1 MLMVNKEKAKKIG
14 VWLLAI
20 FLLATHLLIRSTA
33 QAAEPDSWKQFY
45 TRGGECRISFPSV
58 PKMIQQA
65 LTVTEEGD
73 KLTYDVYLAPLNE
86 KALCLLLVAAYPF
99 PLKSGHELLGI
110 EGLLNGIV
118 GHHPDNKLIFANVI
132 NQKGNQA
139 VDFLVQSPSSYFR
152 GQAMMKGHKLY
163 LLAIEGKK
171 EDFNEEAF
179 KKFAESFSLVP

>member
-1 MLMVNKEKAKKIG
+1 MLTVNKEKAKKLG

-33 QAAEPDSWKQFY
+33 QAAEPDAWKQIY
-45 TRGGECRISFPSV
+45 TWNGDCRISFPSV

-86 KALCLLLVAAYPF
+86 KALCLLLVAVYPF
-99 PLKSGHELLGI
+99 PLKSGQELAGI

-118 GHHPDNKLIFANVI
+118 GHHPENKLVFVNII

-139 VDFLVQSPSSYFR
+139 VDFLVQAPLSYFR
-152 GQAMMKGHKLY
+152 GQAMMKGNKLY
-163 LLAIEGKK
+163 LIAIEGRKG
-171 EDFNEEAF
+171 ELNE
-179 KKFAESFSLVP
+179 